1 MINSDIYLHAGE
13 NCNSE
18 IDDCRVAAERQ
29 FRDSSDS
36 RMFARC
42 NKQRDY
48 CTMASD
54 SRWFVLVYRYRSS
67 ALVSVP
73 DATAS
78 KITGTASGCQ
88 SLCCHWLFEF
98 RVNQCTRWTAAE
110 FTVAELSVASCVTS
124 LIMMHILNA
133 ADKQLTWHQ
142 KWNLHLGVHVVQF
155 MESVQ
160 WWRRIASI
168 RFVSHHRTLRVRP
181 VFPMTS
187 R

>member
-54 SRWFVLVYRYRSS
+54 SRWFVLVYRYKFIAHLPLSLYQMQQPARSQ
-67 ALVSVP
+67 AQRQG
-73 DATAS
+73 AS
-78 KITGTASGCQ
+78 
-88 SLCCHWLFEF
+88 HY
-98 RVNQCTRWTAAE
+98 V
-110 FTVAELSVASCVTS
+110 VTDFS
-124 LIMMHILNA
+124 NS
-133 ADKQLTWHQ
+133 
-142 KWNLHLGVHVVQF
+142 
-155 MESVQ
+155 E
-160 WWRRIASI
+160 
-168 RFVSHHRTLRVRP
+168 
-181 VFPMTS
+181 
-187 R
+187 